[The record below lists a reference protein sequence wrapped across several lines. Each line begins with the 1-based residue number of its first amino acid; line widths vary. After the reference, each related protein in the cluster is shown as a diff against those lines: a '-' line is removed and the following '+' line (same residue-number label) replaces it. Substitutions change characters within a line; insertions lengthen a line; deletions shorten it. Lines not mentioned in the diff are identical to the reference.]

1 MSEKL
6 PAVVSDNNDELISS
20 FELSIEKDNLT
31 EVFVNASEFGLD
43 LLIDN
48 PIVKDIPIVGLLV
61 GSYKVTK
68 NIKDFRFAQKIAKY
82 IYGQKDKSI
91 AERTKFIEDFCE
103 SNQEH
108 NCSILLD
115 VIDRIDNVNKIG
127 ILCNLVD
134 AEISGQ
140 ITIKQFNRLIVALER
155 VPFSDLS
162 SLKNYL
168 DDYYNSGE
176 TEILYGAGL
185 VYQSIIDGGV
195 ADADEDENDE
205 DGCKYKLSQ
214 NGLLLLQYGMKVNS
228 SDDFQHSQRIPGLE
242 WK

>member
-20 FELSIEKDNLT
+20 FKLSIEKDNLT

-134 AEISGQ
+134 AEISGL

-176 TEILYGAGL
+176 TEMFYGAGL
-185 VYQSIIDGGV
+185 VYQSIIDGGY
-195 ADADEDENDE
+195 ADEDENDE

-214 NGLLLLQYGMKVNS
+214 NGQLLLEYGMKANVPE
-228 SDDFQHSQRIPGLE
+228 DFQHTQRIPALE
-242 WK
+242 WKEL